1 MSRMH
6 KRGGLSAF
14 LNQASQKAS
23 QEENEN
29 KVVRI
34 PITQIQDNPK
44 NFYGL
49 RDIEGLA
56 KTIAFTKFVDP
67 LIVIQNSGENR
78 QEKPYLL
85 VAGHRRKAAW
95 QKLLD
100 DGTVEDTTLPCIVRT
115 FQPYIVHLPDGTTR
129 EISAARM
136 EEAFLMFSNM
146 GQRQMRT
153 IDERLQEVKELE
165 PLARD
170 LYEGI
175 PKGNGKTR
183 GDFRT
188 FFAESILETS
198 PSNLQRLLSLQN
210 ITEQV
215 KEAIDGGKISITLGA
230 GLSSLP
236 PDEQD
241 AYLKS
246 IESGERKGTTMELDA
261 YKKAKKESGE
271 ESDSLPSD
279 FPGETEPEEN
289 IDSKQGGEAD
299 TSFAPD
305 EPDEPEGE
313 AATTGEEA
321 EPEDSP
327 DFPEDE
333 PETAEDE
340 PEPEPPSEA
349 KPKKSRVLSDKEIS
363 MKVDDVPKTDFDPR
377 QEADAW
383 VKSQTLRNYENLV
396 QYSQAQ
402 INAYNEKGEDLAA
415 AQWNMRIS
423 ALRVQMILLQKKG

>member
-56 KTIAFTKFVDP
+56 RTIAFTKFVDP

-100 DGTVEDTTLPCIVRT
+100 DGTVEDATLPCIVRT

-236 PDEQD
+236 PEEQD

-271 ESDSLPSD
+271 ESDSLSSD

-289 IDSKQGGEAD
+289 IDSKQEGEAD
-299 TSFAPD
+299 TFFAPD

-321 EPEDSP
+321 EPEDPP